1 MESVLP
7 FWASSSLW
15 LVAVGMLWGC
25 TNPLIKL
32 GSKGVTDLPK
42 RSHPVMQ
49 FLAETFFLFTRWQY
63 LVPFLLN
70 MCGSVVFFWSL
81 GSAEISLVVPI
92 TNSLTFLFTTVTS
105 QLLGE
110 TRGVNRCTHFR
121 FFIPLSLTFLIYRL
135 LQLHSQAWLSS

>member
-1 MESVLP
+1 M
-7 FWASSSLW
+7 
-15 LVAVGMLWGC
+15 G
-25 TNPLIKL
+25 
-32 GSKGVTDLPK
+32 GVTDLPK
-42 RSHPVMQ
+42 RSHPVTQ

-92 TNSLTFLFTTVTS
+92 TNSLTFLFTTATS

-110 TRGVNRCTHFR
+110 TRGVNRCTKCA
-121 FFIPLSLTFLIYRL
+121 LSLFLPSPLTHAPSILRHSSYTRRHGSRL
-135 LQLHSQAWLSS
+135 GRSVHLC